1 MNPTILLN
9 IDAHSFPEE
18 DKKTFPNVTS
28 PKCIGSYSI
37 SPFGSFENNNDRM
50 RYIAIPPP
58 KRFPLPLR
66 NQERQ
71 VVPIKPP
78 QETIDNTLL
87 FIESMRSSL
96 LNVVDMRVVVNA
108 AFVCPKEVLELIMF
122 APFENKYGW
131 TLGATRFRG
140 TLYLCVLEK
149 CEPDNFDQDNLE
161 RVMKANWIR
170 NLRMQVLSDNG
181 KRQPCSRDM
190 SDENNRFNAA
200 FTLTL
205 NDQSIIF
212 DAPVLAEIKPNQYVS
227 AIEWTDLKLRQD
239 SMNRNEWAHHNRTDA
254 IKWWIDS
261 YLLKLDN
268 MYIAHRDEN
277 AFVSTI
283 KRTGAGEMCKE
294 LDPVVA
300 YYCCNFM
307 ARLLN
312 CISNVMVHVD
322 NPSTVYTFEYDAKTG
337 KVAQRAF
344 EGRNQY
350 TFVADWFR
358 IMLDEHWEDL

>member
-1 MNPTILLN
+1 MNPTILTN

-96 LNVVDMRVVVNA
+96 LKVVDMRVVVNA

-181 KRQPCSRDM
+181 QRQPCSRDM

-205 NDQSIIF
+205 NDQTIIF
-212 DAPVLAEIKPNQYVS
+212 DSPVLAEIKPNQY
-227 AIEWTDLKLRQD
+227 
-239 SMNRNEWAHHNRTDA
+239 H
-254 IKWWIDS
+254 
-261 YLLKLDN
+261 
-268 MYIAHRDEN
+268 
-277 AFVSTI
+277 
-283 KRTGAGEMCKE
+283 
-294 LDPVVA
+294 
-300 YYCCNFM
+300 
-307 ARLLN
+307 
-312 CISNVMVHVD
+312 
-322 NPSTVYTFEYDAKTG
+322 
-337 KVAQRAF
+337 
-344 EGRNQY
+344 
-350 TFVADWFR
+350 
-358 IMLDEHWEDL
+358 